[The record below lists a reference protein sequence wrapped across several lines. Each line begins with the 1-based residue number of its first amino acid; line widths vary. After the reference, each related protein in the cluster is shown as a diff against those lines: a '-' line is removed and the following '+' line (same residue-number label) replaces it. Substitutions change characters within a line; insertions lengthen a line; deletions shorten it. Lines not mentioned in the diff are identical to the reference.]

1 MAHHQSAEKRIRQTE
16 ARTEVNRARRGR
28 IRTFIRN
35 VEDAI
40 KSGDKK
46 VAQEAF
52 HAAQPEIMRG
62 VSKGVVKLNTAA
74 RKISRLSAKVK
85 ALS

>member
-1 MAHHQSAEKRIRQTE
+1 MAHHQSAIKRIRQTE
-16 ARTEVNRARRGR
+16 RRTEVNRARRSR
-28 IRTFIRN
+28 IRTFIRK

-40 KSGDKK
+40 QAGDKK

-52 HAAQPEIMRG
+52 RAAEPELMRG
-62 VSKGVVKLNTAA
+62 VQKGVVKLNTAA

>member
-1 MAHHQSAEKRIRQTE
+1 MAHHQSAIKRIRQTE
-16 ARTEVNRARRGR
+16 RRTEVNRARRSR
-28 IRTFIRN
+28 IRTFIRK

-40 KSGDKK
+40 QAGDKK

-52 HAAQPEIMRG
+52 RAAEPEIMRG
-62 VSKGVVKLNTAA
+62 VQKGVVKLNTAA